1 MSPVAAP
8 GAARLRLDELLVERG
23 LAATR
28 AEAARLVLAG
38 RVRLPGGATAK
49 PGLPVA
55 RDVPLELVEAPPYVS
70 RGGEKLAAALDAL
83 AVGVAGRVCLD
94 VGASTGGFTDC
105 LLGRGARR
113 VYAVDVGHGQL
124 HARLRADPRVVAL
137 EGVNARYLDA
147 ARFAEPP
154 TLATV
159 DVAFIALAKVLP
171 AIARCLAD
179 PVEIVAL
186 VKPQFEV
193 GRHRVGKG
201 GVVRDPALHR
211 EAVRSA
217 TAAASALGLAVGGVV
232 ASPLRGPKGNREFFV
247 LAARDLGGRAAL
259 EGARLE
265 AALEA
270 AVAPPGRPGDGE
282 RGGGPAAP
290 ARSEGAPGR

>member
-1 MSPVAAP
+1 MAP
-8 GAARLRLDELLVERG
+8 APRLRLDELLVARG

-38 RVRLPGGATAK
+38 RVRLAAGGIAK
-49 PGLPVA
+49 PGLAVR
-55 RDVPLELVEAPPYVS
+55 RDAPLELVEPSPYVS
-70 RGGEKLAAALDAL
+70 RGGEKLAAALEAF
-83 AVGVAGRVCLD
+83 GVRVDGRVCLD

-113 VYAVDVGHGQL
+113 VYAVDVGRGQL
-124 HARLRADPRVVAL
+124 HARLRGDPRVVVL
-137 EGVNARYLDA
+137 EGVNARYLDPG
-147 ARFAEPP
+147 RFPEPP

-159 DVAFIALAKVLP
+159 DVAFIALDKVLP
-171 AIARCLAD
+171 AIIRCLAA
-179 PVEIVAL
+179 PVEIAAL

-193 GRHRVGKG
+193 GRGRVGKG

-211 EAVRSA
+211 EAVRA
-217 TAAASALGLAVGGVV
+217 VAAAAAALGLAVGGVV

-259 EGARLE
+259 EGPRLE

-270 AVAPPGRPGDGE
+270 AVVPPAGPGDDR
-282 RGGGPAAP
+282 RGGTPGGDAP
-290 ARSEGAPGR
+290 AGARREGGPGQ